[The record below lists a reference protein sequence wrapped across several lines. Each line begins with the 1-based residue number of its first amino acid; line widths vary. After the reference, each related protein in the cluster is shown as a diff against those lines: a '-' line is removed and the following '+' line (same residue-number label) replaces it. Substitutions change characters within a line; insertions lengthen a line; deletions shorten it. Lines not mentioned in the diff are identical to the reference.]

1 MTNVVKGESKAA
13 SFNLNGAATNP
24 QVTHH
29 LLFSMED
36 VDSESDHGTVFQF
49 ASVRLK

>member
-1 MTNVVKGESKAA
+1 MTNAVKGECK
-13 SFNLNGAATNP
+13 AATNP

-29 LLFSMED
+29 LLSSMED